1 MYIYIYSN
9 RLVYTFMS
17 KAVCTQNVELYRKS
31 EDGRTK
37 GTDRNCTTQSCR
49 FLSVRDDKDACKIPR
64 SLCNDNFYGFM
75 DNEILRHGV
84 RWIEIAAASPILNC
98 IVTYYVEGDRGHLMD
113 ESLT

>member
-1 MYIYIYSN
+1 M
-9 RLVYTFMS
+9 
-17 KAVCTQNVELYRKS
+17 QLYGKI
-31 EDGRTK
+31 EDGQTK